1 MRRTAALGRYGEEV
15 AVAYL
20 QHQGMTVIER
30 NWRCE
35 VGEIDIVARE
45 GSTLVIC
52 EVKTRSSTDFG
63 APVQHLTPR
72 KMRRLRQLAY
82 RWLVERQVHA
92 PALRIDAIGVVQAAT
107 GAPIIDHLRGVG

>member
-1 MRRTAALGRYGEEV
+1 MRRSAALGRYGEDV

-20 QHQGMTVIER
+20 QAQGMVIIDR

-52 EVKTRSSTDFG
+52 ERAAARSS
-63 APVQHLTPR
+63 APPCST
-72 KMRRLRQLAY
+72 
-82 RWLVERQVHA
+82 
-92 PALRIDAIGVVQAAT
+92 
-107 GAPIIDHLRGVG
+107 

>member
-1 MRRTAALGRYGEEV
+1 MRRSAALGRYGEDV
-15 AVAYL
+15 AAAYL
-20 QHQGMTVIER
+20 QSQGMTIIDR

-52 EVKTRSSTDFG
+52 EVKTRSSADFG
-63 APVQHLTPR
+63 TPVQHLTPR

-92 PALRIDAIGVVQAAT
+92 PAVRIDVVGVLQAAT
-107 GAPIIDHLRGVG
+107 GAPHLDHLRGVD

>member
-1 MRRTAALGRYGEEV
+1 MRRSAALGRYGEDV

-20 QHQGMTVIER
+20 QAQGMVIIDR

-52 EVKTRSSTDFG
+52 EVKTRSSEEFG
-63 APVQHLTPR
+63 TPVQHLTAR

-82 RWLVERQVHA
+82 RWLVARGIHA
-92 PALRIDAIGVVQAAT
+92 PAIRIDVVGVVQAST
-107 GAPIIDHLRGVG
+107 GAPVIDHLRGVD

>member
-1 MRRTAALGRYGEEV
+1 MRRTAALGRYGEDV

-30 NWRCE
+30 NWRCD

-92 PALRIDAIGVVQAAT
+92 PAVRIDVIGVVQAAT
-107 GAPIIDHLRGVG
+107 GAPIIDHVRGVD